1 MTARFLI
8 PLLWAALVAGCVS
21 HRGPDFNIRDPHDP
35 TVLTELVYTNALKAE
50 WLRPP
55 MEEFRFGPGDKVEIE
70 LIGVSE
76 PPTETMV
83 GPDGLIYF
91 QLLPGENIWGLTVT
105 EACAKLEKDLAQFVK
120 HPRVAITL
128 REVKSRRV
136 WVLGRLTRP
145 GIYPLDRPLTVVE
158 AISVAGG
165 LNTSMFT
172 GTTEELGDLTHSFL
186 MRRGEVVPVNFN
198 KLIHDGDMSQNVY
211 LQPDD
216 FVYIPSAQSAEVY
229 VLGAVAEPRAV
240 SFKDQVTLS
249 SAIANARG
257 TLPEA
262 RLHEVVIVRGSLTEP
277 HCTVVDYYDIV
288 MGKAPEIRLQP
299 RDIVYVPD
307 RPLGILE
314 NAGNLII
321 NSFVRTVAANEGVRA
336 GGGTG
341 KVGVNVNVG
350 N

>member
-1 MTARFLI
+1 MRERMFI
-8 PLLWAALVAGCVS
+8 LLLLVEIAAGCIS
-21 HRGPDFNIRDPHDP
+21 RRGPDFNPRDPHDP
-35 TVLTELVYTNALKAE
+35 TVMNEISFTNALKPE
-50 WLRPP
+50 WLKPP
-55 MEEFRFGPGDKVEIE
+55 TEEFRFGPGDRVEIE
-70 LIGVSE
+70 LIGVAE
-76 PPTETMV
+76 PPTETTV
-83 GPDGLIYF
+83 GPDGRIYF
-91 QLLPGENIWGLTVT
+91 HLLPGVSLWGLTVS
-105 EACAKLEKDLAQFVK
+105 EACAKLEKDLSQFVK
-120 HPRVAITL
+120 HPSVAITL
-128 REVKSRRV
+128 REVKSRRI

-158 AISVAGG
+158 AISAAGG

-186 MRRGEVVPVNFN
+186 MRRGEVVPVNF
-198 KLIHDGDMSQNVY
+198 KALIHDGDMAQNVY

-216 FVYIPSAQSAEVY
+216 FVYIPSAQSSEVY
-229 VLGAVAEPRAV
+229 VIGAVAEPRAV

-257 TLPEA
+257 TLPQA
-262 RLHEVVIVRGSLTEP
+262 KLHEVVIIRGSLTEP

-288 MGKAPEIRLQP
+288 KGKVPEIRLQP

-314 NAGNLII
+314 NAGRLII
-321 NSFVRTVAANEGVRA
+321 NSFVRTIAANEGVLG

-341 KVGVNVNVG
+341 KVGTTVNVG